1 MQPQDQNSDKNHK
14 AKIAAALKLLIVSY
28 DTCGSLLICGNG
40 GSAADCEHIVGELMK
55 GFCLPRSLSAQDRDR
70 LTAICGDDAARLGEK
85 LQYGLPALSLVS
97 HSSLITAIAN
107 DLDGDLIFAQQIW
120 AMGKANDVLLA
131 ISTSGNS
138 ENILLAA
145 KTARAKN
152 MTVIGLTG
160 AGGGKLAQLCDLLID
175 VASND
180 VASIQEM
187 HLPIYHEI
195 CRQLESHYFT
205 A

>member
-1 MQPQDQNSDKNHK
+1 
-14 AKIAAALKLLIVSY
+14 
-28 DTCGSLLICGNG
+28 
-40 GSAADCEHIVGELMK
+40 
-55 GFCLPRSLSAQDRDR
+55 
-70 LTAICGDDAARLGEK
+70 
-85 LQYGLPALSLVS
+85 
-97 HSSLITAIAN
+97 
-107 DLDGDLIFAQQIW
+107 
-120 AMGKANDVLLA
+120 MGKATDVLLA

-195 CRQLESHYFT
+195 CHQLELHYFT

>member
-1 MQPQDQNSDKNHK
+1 MQPQDQNSDQNPT
-14 AKIAAALKLLIVSY
+14 AKIAAAIKLLIASY
-28 DTCGSLLICGNG
+28 DASGSLLICGNG

-55 GFCLPRSLSAQDRDR
+55 GFCLPRALSAHDRDR
-70 LTAICGDDAARLGEK
+70 LTAICGGDAARLGEK

-97 HSSLITAIAN
+97 HSSLITAIVN

-120 AMGKANDVLLA
+120 AMGKANDMLLA

-138 ENILLAA
+138 KNILLAA

-152 MTVIGLTG
+152 MKVIGLTG
-160 AGGGKLAQLCDLLID
+160 AGGGKLGPLCDVLID

-187 HLPIYHEI
+187 HLPILSLIHI
-195 CRQLESHYFT
+195 
-205 A
+205 

>member
-1 MQPQDQNSDKNHK
+1 MQPQDQNSDKNHTT
-14 AKIAAALKLLIVSY
+14 KIAAALKLLVASY
-28 DTCGSLLICGNG
+28 DAGGSMLVCGNG

-55 GFCLPRSLSAQDRDR
+55 GFCLPRSLSAHDRDR

-107 DLDGDLIFAQQIW
+107 DLDGDLIFAQQVW

-131 ISTSGNS
+131 ISSSGNS
-138 ENILLAA
+138 DNILLAA

-152 MTVIGLTG
+152 MAVIGLTG
-160 AGGGKLAQLCDLLID
+160 AGGGKLAPLCDVLID
-175 VASND
+175 VPSND
-180 VASIQEM
+180 VASVQEM